1 MSAAARGVIAH
12 PRLPCVDWRH
22 RTVWLTT
29 VDSLQKQEGRHRFLS
44 CYLAISMNIKT
55 AKNSEK
61 QRSAPLFFAGRACP
75 QARISAENEATLAV
89 NFWEEQRKTEK
100 RAALFRGP
108 RLPPSQDF
116 SGERGDARCK
126 FLGRTAKTAAEPVT
140 LLHVETMLGAAE
152 ATRPNIGGIFCGG
165 GDQQR
170 AKHRPQVSSNPR
182 RQRRRLPPAVL
193 SRRRRLRPIRSVR
206 R

>member
-1 MSAAARGVIAH
+1 MSEEIHVNS
-12 PRLPCVDWRH
+12 RLHECCRAWCDSASEAFLASIGAN
-22 RTVWLTT
+22 RTIWLTP

-126 FLGRTAKTAAEPVT
+126 FLGRTAKNREARRSFSRAALAPKP
-140 LLHVETMLGAAE
+140 G
-152 ATRPNIGGIFCGG
+152 F
-165 GDQQR
+165 
-170 AKHRPQVSSNPR
+170 
-182 RQRRRLPPAVL
+182 QRRT
-193 SRRRRLRPIRSVR
+193 RRRSL
-206 R
+206 

>member
-1 MSAAARGVIAH
+1 MSEEIHVNS
-12 PRLPCVDWRH
+12 RLHECCRAWC
-22 RTVWLTT
+22 
-29 VDSLQKQEGRHRFLS
+29 DSASEASLRRLAPSDSMVNACRF
-44 CYLAISMNIKT
+44 
-55 AKNSEK
+55 
-61 QRSAPLFFAGRACP
+61 
-75 QARISAENEATLAV
+75 SAEAGGAAPVPVLLSSDFDEYQNS
-89 NFWEEQRKTEK
+89 EEQRKTEK